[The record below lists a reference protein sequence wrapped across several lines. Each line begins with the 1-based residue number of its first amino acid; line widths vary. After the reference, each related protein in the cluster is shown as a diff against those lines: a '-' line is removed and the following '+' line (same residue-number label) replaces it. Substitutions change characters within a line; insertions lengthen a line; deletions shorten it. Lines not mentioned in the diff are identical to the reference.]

1 MLIHKGFK
9 YRLYPTP
16 EQESQLLQQAGNTR
30 FLWNKLL
37 ESNLKTYEETKK
49 FQFSHEMI
57 VSIPKL
63 KEEFEF
69 LKLSFSQSLQQVGRQ
84 LDKALKDTFKKTKGF
99 PKFKKRRNRD
109 SFTVPQKFAC
119 NKKNVKLPKIGKVKW
134 VLHRNWE
141 GNPKFLTVSRDGNQW
156 YCSITCEVNLPEKQ
170 LPNIENCQDNIVG
183 IDVGLKEFATLSDT
197 TVISNPRH
205 LNKKLK
211 KLKRE
216 QRWLSRK
223 TKGSN
228 NRIKQIE
235 KVQVVQR
242 KVRNTRKDFLH
253 KITSNMIA
261 KYSGVVLEDLNIRGM
276 MKNSKLARH
285 ISDVGWYE
293 FARQLEYKSLWNAK
307 HFIKIDR
314 WYASSKIC
322 NGCGSKKVDLK
333 LSDRIYVCED
343 CGNIVDRDF
352 NASTNIR
359 DEGIRILISKYK
371 TTVGH
376 TGSNACGEDK
386 VHVFPEKEKQVVFV
400 EAGKRITPVVS

>member
-1 MLIHKGFK
+1 MLIYKGFK

-37 ESNLKTYEETKK
+37 ESNIKTYEETKK

-99 PKFKKRRNRD
+99 PKFKKRKNRD
-109 SFTVPQKFAC
+109 SFTVPQKFAL
-119 NKKNVKLPKIGKVKW
+119 NKNSVKLPKIGKVKW
-134 VLHRNWE
+134 IRHRKWE
-141 GNPKFLTVSRDGNQW
+141 GSPKFLTVSRDGKQW
-156 YCSITCEVNLPEKQ
+156 YCSITCEVKLPDKQ
-170 LPNIENCQDNIVG
+170 LSDIETCKENIVG
-183 IDVGLKEFATLSDT
+183 IDVGLKEFATLSDN
-197 TVISNPRH
+197 TVIPNPRH
-205 LNKKLK
+205 LNKHLN

-228 NRIKQIE
+228 NRVKQIE
-235 KVQVVQR
+235 KVQVVHR

-293 FARQLEYKSLWNAK
+293 FSRQLEYKSLWNAK
-307 HFIKIDR
+307 HYIKIDR

-322 NGCGSKKVDLK
+322 NECGSKKVDLK
-333 LSDRIYVCED
+333 LNDRIYVCED

-352 NASTNIR
+352 NASKNILA
-359 DEGIRILISKYK
+359 EGLNVLYS
-371 TTVGH
+371 TVGH

-386 VHVFPEKEKQVVFV
+386 VHFSSEKKKKVVFV

>member
-1 MLIHKGFK
+1 MLVHKGFK
-9 YRLYPTP
+9 YRLYPTT

-37 ESNLKTYEETKK
+37 ESNIKTYEETKK

-57 VSIPKL
+57 ISIPKL

-84 LDKALKDTFKKTKGF
+84 LDKALQDSFKQTKSF
-99 PKFKKRRNRD
+99 PKFKKRSNRD
-109 SFTVPQKFAC
+109 SFTIPQKFAC
-119 NKKNVKLPKIGKVKW
+119 NKNSVKLPKIGKVKW
-134 VLHRNWE
+134 VRHRKWE
-141 GNPKFLTVSRDGNQW
+141 GSPKFLTVSKDGNQW
-156 YCSITCEVNLPEKQ
+156 YCSVTCKVNLLDKQ
-170 LPNIENCQDNIVG
+170 YSQDNIVG
-183 IDVGLKEFATLSDT
+183 IDVGLKEFATLSDN
-197 TVISNPRH
+197 TVIPNPRH

-223 TKGSN
+223 TNGSN
-228 NRIKQIE
+228 NRIKQIKE
-235 KVQVVQR
+235 VQTVHR

-293 FARQLEYKSLWNAK
+293 FARQLEYKSVWNAK
-307 HFIKIDR
+307 HYVKIDR
-314 WYASSKIC
+314 WFASSKIC
-322 NGCGSKKVDLK
+322 NKCGSKKVDLK
-333 LSDRIYVCED
+333 LSDRMYVCED

-352 NASTNIR
+352 NASKNILA
-359 DEGIRILISKYK
+359 EGLNVLQ

-386 VHVFPEKEKQVVFV
+386 VHVFPVKEKQVVFV
-400 EAGKRITPVVS
+400 EAGKRITNLV